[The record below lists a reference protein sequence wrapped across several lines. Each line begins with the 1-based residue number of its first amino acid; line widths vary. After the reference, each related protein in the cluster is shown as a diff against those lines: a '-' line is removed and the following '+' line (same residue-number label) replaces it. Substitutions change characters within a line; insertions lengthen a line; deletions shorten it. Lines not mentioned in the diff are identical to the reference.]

1 MSITRCYICEERFD
15 IDYDEMFETDD
26 EVGST
31 FNMIKKEIKR
41 LENAFDDDK

>member
-26 EVGST
+26 YELICI
-31 FNMIKKEIKR
+31 NCKE
-41 LENAFDDDK
+41 ENDEL